1 MADNPFAMITAAHI
15 LTQQTRK
22 NDQARYQ
29 AKQQLVRLLYQ
40 RQWDK
45 QRIINLF
52 TVIDWLMRLPEG
64 LDQQLWYEIETIEQE
79 KAMRYVTS
87 VERIGIAKGVQQG
100 LEQGLEQGREQGLE
114 QGVVRGEAIALQ
126 RLLRKRFGDIPA
138 ALESTINNASL
149 DQIECWLD
157 GTLEAKSL
165 DDIFGNSS
173 AH

>member
-1 MADNPFAMITAAHI
+1 
-15 LTQQTRK
+15 
-22 NDQARYQ
+22 
-29 AKQQLVRLLYQ
+29 
-40 RQWDK
+40 
-45 QRIINLF
+45 
-52 TVIDWLMRLPEG
+52 MRLPEG

-100 LEQGLEQGREQGLE
+100 LEQGLEQGLQ

-138 ALESTINNASL
+138 SIESTINDASL
-149 DQIECWLD
+149 TQIEHWLD
-157 GTLEAKSL
+157 CTLEAKSL